1 MSAAPTLVNA
11 FVGGGLAVGYAV
23 AGAFFL
29 QFWRRTGDS
38 LFAIFAAAFALMAL
52 HQSLLILLGIP
63 REEASPLYLLRA
75 AAFLLIIVGVL
86 RKNLDGGAS
95 R

>member
-1 MSAAPTLVNA
+1 MSAASPVVNA

-29 QFWRRTGDS
+29 QFWRRTRDS
-38 LFAIFAAAFALMAL
+38 LFAIFAGAFALMAL

-63 REEASPLYLLRA
+63 REEASPLYLLRL
-75 AAFLLIIVGVL
+75 AAFVLIIYGVL
-86 RKNLDGGAS
+86 RKNLGGS
-95 R
+95 SP